1 MEIGLIEG
9 VLFAAAKPISYA
21 ELAAIFD
28 VSERD
33 VKEGVKELEQKLAEV
48 GSGLAIRE
56 VEDAVELVTVPECGK
71 YIEKI
76 RKREEK
82 LSSAAVETL
91 AIIAFKQPI
100 TKTEIE
106 EIRGV
111 NCEKVLKQLQSKNFI
126 EDLGRKEVLG
136 RPILYGTTSK
146 FLTSVGI
153 SSLEELKVEYKSE
166 NLLSAKDLTSKEE
179 QGE

>member
-1 MEIGLIEG
+1 MEIGLLEG
-9 VLFAAAKPISYA
+9 VLFAAAKPMTYD
-21 ELAAIFD
+21 ELAAIFAI
-28 VSERD
+28 SED
-33 VKEGVKELEQKLAEV
+33 EIKEMLTLLQNKLEEV
-48 GSGLAIRE
+48 NSGLMIRK
-56 VEDAVELVTVPECGK
+56 VEEAVELVTRPECGE

-111 NCEKVLKQLQSKNFI
+111 NCEKVLKQLQSKDFI

-136 RPILYGTTSK
+136 RPIIYGTTTK
-146 FLTSVGI
+146 FLVSAGVK
-153 SSLEELKVEYKSE
+153 SLEELKEEYRDISLVNNE
-166 NLLSAKDLTSKEE
+166 D
-179 QGE
+179 